1 MNFENKYIK
10 YKTKYLQLKNTIN
23 QIGEFNNKL
32 EENCFI
38 NNQTGGINNKF
49 EENCFINK
57 SLYYTH
63 VNIEYRKK
71 RINDFNDIYKK
82 LKNHLKPKGITII
95 NKKKMEKYI
104 NMHKKENR
112 PLIRQI
118 LEVTQHISFDEFKK
132 NLFNQIEFFNNY
144 LEQNNIKKYIF
155 CIGVGND
162 GGSSDVNFNIYKSN
176 FWTFLLSY
184 HLLKIKPFDIML
196 NLKEAIRIYYNESS
210 LEIDNFLIMDDCT
223 YSGNQVV
230 DRVIY
235 SAAAELMHTNKNSFM
250 TDDLTKKTIYHP
262 IQNKVLNVHY
272 IIPYLSK
279 IAYDKLKLLE
289 LKTQI
294 NVIIYTNN
302 IINPYK
308 DIINKN
314 LMDKIKKL
322 YSFYTKYNIDNLI
335 PIFFDHKIA
344 DSLSTIDLILI
355 KGQVLDNPNK
365 RYVFID
371 ACTYNKNDP
380 DKEDFNPKTINGV
393 KFNDKKI
400 YCPKPPYL
408 YFSKLL
414 K

>member
-1 MNFENKYIK
+1 MEDKYIK
-10 YKTKYLQLKNTIN
+10 YKTKYLELKN
-23 QIGEFNNKL
+23 
-32 EENCFI
+32 I

-71 RINDFNDIYKK
+71 RINDFNKIYKK
-82 LKNHLKPKGITII
+82 LKNHLKPKEKTII
-95 NKKKMEKYI
+95 NKKKMEIYI
-104 NMHKKENR
+104 NMHKKENI
-112 PLIRQI
+112 PLIRKI
-118 LEVTQHISFDEFKK
+118 LEVTQYISFDEFKK
-132 NLFNQIEFFNNY
+132 SLFNQIEKFNNY
-144 LEQNNIKKYIF
+144 LEQHNIKKYIF
-155 CIGVGND
+155 CIGVSND
-162 GGSSDVNFNIYKSN
+162 GGSSNVNFNIYKSN
-176 FWTFLLSY
+176 FWTFLLVY

-196 NLKEAIRIYYNESS
+196 NLKDAIRIYYNESS
-210 LEIDNFLIMDDCT
+210 LKIDNFLLMDDCS
-223 YSGNQVV
+223 YSGSQVV
-230 DRVIY
+230 ENVIY
-235 SAAAELMHTNKNSFM
+235 DAATELMHTNKNSFM
-250 TDDLTKKTIYHP
+250 TDDLMKKTIYHP

-308 DIINKN
+308 DIIDKN
-314 LMDKIKKL
+314 IMDKIKKL
-322 YSFYTKYNIDNLI
+322 YSFYISYVNIDNLI

-344 DSLSTIDLILI
+344 DSISTIDLILI
-355 KGQVLDNPNK
+355 KGQVLDNPKK
-365 RYVFID
+365 RYVFIN
-371 ACTYNKNDP
+371 ACIYNKNDP
-380 DKEDFNPKTINGV
+380 DKEEFNPKTTDGV

-400 YCPKPPYL
+400 YCPIPPYL
-408 YFSKLL
+408 YFPELL

>member
-1 MNFENKYIK
+1 MNFKDKYIK
-10 YKTKYLQLKNTIN
+10 YKTKYLELLN
-23 QIGEFNNKL
+23 
-32 EENCFI
+32 I
-38 NNQTGGINNKF
+38 NNQIGGINNKF
-49 EENCFINK
+49 EDNCFINK

-63 VNIEYRKK
+63 VNIKYRQK

-82 LKNHLKPKGITII
+82 LKNHLKPKKMAII
-95 NKKKMEKYI
+95 NKNRMEKYI
-104 NMHKKENR
+104 KMHKKKNI
-112 PLIRQI
+112 PLIRKL

-132 NLFNQIEFFNNY
+132 NLFNQIEYFNNY
-144 LEQNNIKKYIF
+144 LEQHNIKKYIF

-162 GGSSDVNFNIYKSN
+162 NGSSDVNFNIYKSN
-176 FWTFLLSY
+176 LWVFLLVY

-210 LEIDNFLIMDDCT
+210 LKIDNYLIMDDCT
-223 YSGNQVV
+223 YSGSQVV
-230 DRVIY
+230 DNVIY
-235 SAAAELMHTNKNSFM
+235 NAATELMHTNKNSFM
-250 TDDLTKKTIYHP
+250 TDDLTRQTIYHP

-308 DIINKN
+308 DIIDKK

-322 YSFYTKYNIDNLI
+322 YSFYYSYISVDNLI

-344 DSLSTIDLILI
+344 DSVSTIDLILI
-355 KGQVLDNPNK
+355 KGQVLDNPKK

-380 DKEDFNPKTINGV
+380 DKEEFNPKTINGV
-393 KFNDKKI
+393 KFNNKKI

-408 YFSKLL
+408 YFSELL

>member
-1 MNFENKYIK
+1 MEEKYIK
-10 YKTKYLQLKNTIN
+10 YKTKYLQLKN
-23 QIGEFNNKL
+23 
-32 EENCFI
+32 I
-38 NNQTGGINNKF
+38 NNQTGGTNNNF

-71 RINDFNDIYKK
+71 RINDFNKIYKK
-82 LKNHLKPKGITII
+82 LKNHLKPTKTII

-104 NMHKKENR
+104 NMHKKENI
-112 PLIRQI
+112 PLIRKL
-118 LEVTQHISFDEFKK
+118 LEVTQYISFDEFKK
-132 NLFNQIEFFNNY
+132 SLFNQIKKFNNY
-144 LEQNNIKKYIF
+144 LEQHNIKKYIF
-155 CIGVGND
+155 CIGVSND

-176 FWTFLLSY
+176 FWTFLLGY
-184 HLLKIKPFDIML
+184 NLLKIKPFDIML
-196 NLKEAIRIYYNESS
+196 NLKEAIRIYHTEYS
-210 LEIDNFLIMDDCT
+210 IDNFLIMDDCS
-223 YSGNQVV
+223 YSGSQVV
-230 DRVIY
+230 DNVIY
-235 SAAAELMHTNKNSFM
+235 NAATELMHTNKNSFM
-250 TDDLTKKTIYHP
+250 TDDLMKKTIYHP

-308 DIINKN
+308 DIIDKN
-314 LMDKIKKL
+314 IMDKIKKL
-322 YSFYTKYNIDNLI
+322 YSFYYEYVDVNNLI

-344 DSLSTIDLILI
+344 DSISTIDLILI
-355 KGQVLDNPNK
+355 KGQVLDNPKK
-365 RYVFID
+365 RCVFIN
-371 ACTYNKNDP
+371 ACIYNKNDP
-380 DKEDFNPKTINGV
+380 DKKEFNPKTIDGV
-393 KFNDKKI
+393 KFNHKKI

-408 YFSKLL
+408 YFSELL